1 MNMSKFKNYVYFN
14 AGTMRQYN
22 KIDTHVTQE
31 ASELSQCSIFVCY
44 NHIKKPECGIVI

>member
-1 MNMSKFKNYVYFN
+1 MNMSKFKNYVYFS

-31 ASELSQCSIFVCY
+31 TSELSQCSIFVC
-44 NHIKKPECGIVI
+44 